1 MHARTGCQKTVAP
14 AFAAILALT
23 LYSDAAAAQ
32 GQERLAGFIGAGA
45 GVVPVYEG
53 ASDYKVLAMPAFD
66 LRYGDFYLNF
76 RNGLGVDVVNTDR
89 FEAGLGA
96 TWVRGRRAR
105 DSPEGLGKVKNA
117 IGSRAFVRY
126 FLDDAISLTAGLTHS
141 YGGTDGTQAD
151 LRLGYRFR
159 PSRQVMLLPA
169 ASLTWANGKH
179 MRRYFGIGE
188 EQAARSGLPVFNA
201 DSGIKDV
208 SVSLGVIYSLS
219 RHWHVNANASLT
231 RYLGDASDS
240 PINERTWQP
249 ILLIGAGYRF

>member
-23 LYSDAAAAQ
+23 LYSGGASAAQ
-32 GQERLAGFIGAGA
+32 GQERLVGFIGAGA

-76 RNGLGVDVVNTDR
+76 RNGLG
-89 FEAGLGA
+89 A
-96 TWVRGRRAR
+96 TWVRGRRAK
-105 DSPEGLGKVKNA
+105 DSPEGIGKVKNA

-179 MRRYFGIGE
+179 MRRYFGISE
-188 EQAARSGLPVFNA
+188 EQAARSGLPVFDA

-208 SVSLGVIYSLS
+208 SVSLSVIYSLS